1 MSSRPPHKMAA
12 LALLRCLGSGRVPR
26 ASGPVRPYRAAPLRR
41 RVRPPPL
48 TDPED
53 QRAAAKRFG
62 WLGAASGVAV
72 ERLWP
77 SPERLR
83 EMEEEEREWCPS
95 LREME
100 AALERKEQEERRLRE
115 EREQLV
121 ARSLAAM
128 PARIA
133 AWRQERE
140 QMRERSRQDA
150 ARRQRLLAEAAE
162 RLGAPA
168 RPGDPRVQAVMQDL
182 ERERRRQEKR
192 QRRQQHEE
200 ATRSALAAA
209 EAAAASQPPPL
220 SPPRTSE
227 PPPVPTQDL

>member
-1 MSSRPPHKMAA
+1 MAA
-12 LALLRCLGSGRVPR
+12 LTPRCVGPCRGAWAAL
-26 ASGPVRPYRAAPLRR
+26 RPYRALPLRR
-41 RVRPPPL
+41 RVGPPPL
-48 TDPED
+48 TDPGD

-62 WLGAASGVAV
+62 RLGAASGVAA

-77 SPERLR
+77 DPERLR
-83 EMEEEEREWCPS
+83 EMEAEEREWCPS

-100 AALERKEQEERRLRE
+100 AELERKEREERRLRE

-140 QMRERSRQDA
+140 QKREQSRQDA

-162 RLGAPA
+162 RLGGPA
-168 RPGDPRVQAVMQDL
+168 RPGDPRVQALMQDL

-192 QRRQQHEE
+192 QRRRQHEE
-200 ATRSALAAA
+200 AARSALAAA
-209 EAAAASQPPPL
+209 EAAAASQPPPGA
-220 SPPRTSE
+220 SE
-227 PPPVPTQDL
+227 PPK